1 MLAPGLPVPGA
12 TSAGATSC
20 GAKRPRVCADASAGA
35 AQIKAAVATAQHQT
49 LVGPHPTMPAFFDSN
64 RGNFKPG
71 CGASYLH
78 YISYCALAAFTAR
91 SIMGDAGSRLRAA
104 SRWRLYSGVQRL
116 TMT

>member
-12 TSAGATSC
+12 SSAGATSF
-20 GAKRPRVCADASAGA
+20 GGKKPPVWGGASARA
-35 AQIKAAVATAQHQT
+35 APSHGVVATAQPQT
-49 LVGPHPTMPAFFDSN
+49 LVVPHPTMPAVFDSN

-78 YISYCALAAFTAR
+78 YISYCALAAFIAQ

-104 SRWRLYSGVQRL
+104 SCWRRYSGVQR
-116 TMT
+116 